1 MRIRPRFVEEPTLL
15 QQLVVSWLSLDSIT
29 CVLVQFYF
37 RFFFLLFLLFAMGG
51 RGRPA
56 PTYIVDIQD
65 LMAQRNIRAEV
76 RKSHV

>member
-1 MRIRPRFVEEPTLL
+1 M
-15 QQLVVSWLSLDSIT
+15 D
-29 CVLVQFYF
+29 
-37 RFFFLLFLLFAMGG
+37 GG
-51 RGRPA
+51 GRPA